1 MGAGSTLRDR
11 KPSPFILDGDWRPQ
25 GREGTCPR
33 SRKMGPRPRWASRD
47 RALAGF
53 AYSRWLCLMTPIRP
67 NLESE
72 SLAPALTAF
81 RNQVVNPE
89 PAATLLRHL
98 WGFTAKCCCSEMPS
112 PEGDILERDTPCLP
126 FPNREL
132 ISTKMCLEVA
142 CWTALQWVPRAEK
155 WHLWKAPNCA
165 SVSVWRREPL
175 RLGQAP
181 SGTDLLT
188 CCHLLWR
195 YHHPVTEQ

>member
-1 MGAGSTLRDR
+1 M
-11 KPSPFILDGDWRPQ
+11 
-25 GREGTCPR
+25 E
-33 SRKMGPRPRWASRD
+33 PRPRWVSRD

-53 AYSRWLCLMTPIRP
+53 VYSRWLCPVTPIRP

-98 WGFTAKCCCSEMPS
+98 LGFTAKCCCSEMPS
-112 PEGDILERDTPCLP
+112 PEGEILERDTPCLP
-126 FPNREL
+126 VPDQEL
-132 ISTKMCLEVA
+132 ISTRMCVEVG
-142 CWTALQWVPRAEK
+142 VPASPPVGSQSEK
-155 WHLWKAPNCA
+155 WHLCWAPNCA
-165 SVSVWRREPL
+165 SVSVWRREPV